1 MGSLAFSSLSLI
13 GGISCGQGGDV
24 GCLGIV
30 FFSREE
36 RVLEACVVTSLL
48 IVLSSGSQYI

>member
-13 GGISCGQGGDV
+13 GGVSCGQGGDV

-48 IVLSSGSQYI
+48 IMLSSGSRYI